1 MEYAPRQQPARAP
14 GRQGS
19 QNGQAVPM
27 HRSQDGSQQ
36 GTLFCS
42 FINSMA
48 SEDPLRITETKL
60 QPKPDKSQ
68 L

>member
-1 MEYAPRQQPARAP
+1 MRPASNPLAP
-14 GRQGS
+14 QGG

-48 SEDPLRITETKL
+48 S
-60 QPKPDKSQ
+60 
-68 L
+68 

>member
-27 HRSQDGSQQ
+27 YRSQDGCQQ

-48 SEDPLRITETKL
+48 S
-60 QPKPDKSQ
+60 
-68 L
+68 